1 MLHLVVGHIDLHAAK
16 GFTVGFRYMSPIL
29 VNPFFAIL
37 VLIDNDILSRIFAR
51 NVLRC
56 CKRRGRKQQASQRR
70 VSRVSLFSFFLILIS
85 LLFLFR
91 VLLWLWLRSEAHGI
105 VTIAPNRGFEQFTKR
120 QTDFHLVALTHTEVW
135 GDNG

>member
-51 NVLRC
+51 NVLSV
-56 CKRRGRKQQASQRR
+56 GFLLR
-70 VSRVSLFSFFLILIS
+70 VRQPPLHIVVAAVFIFFDIDFVIISFSG
-85 LLFLFR
+85 
-91 VLLWLWLRSEAHGI
+91 V
-105 VTIAPNRGFEQFTKR
+105 V
-120 QTDFHLVALTHTEVW
+120 VAVVAV
-135 GDNG
+135 

>member
-51 NVLRC
+51 NVL
-56 CKRRGRKQQASQRR
+56 
-70 VSRVSLFSFFLILIS
+70 LFSFFLILIS